1 MTQLLAS
8 PASSPVQRYRHPRA
22 VLVVMCLIALI
33 SVAGLSLP
41 YPILAP
47 LFAGSE
53 LNSLNHWQ
61 GFEPTLLL
69 GIALAANPLGIL
81 LGSAVLGA
89 LSDVLGRRR
98 VLSASLAMAL
108 LGYLLSAWALY
119 QQNYP
124 LFVLSRL
131 FTGLCEGAVSI
142 CRAFAADLHPV
153 IDRSVSISWMNSAL
167 YAAWLVGPLLGGLTM
182 HLGAYVPFLIAAFI
196 MLPCLV
202 LLWWLIP
209 ADAAQTV
216 APPSL
221 WATIRAHNSFQMLG
235 FKPLRYL
242 VLAQLI
248 YTTGLNAFYEF
259 YPLFLVQYEQFD
271 GAAIGYITALLCLLM
286 TSVSALVMARWGQ
299 RFNPLPA
306 AIAAALLFVL
316 LLALLP
322 LHSGL
327 WCWLLLVLCGLP
339 IPMVSSWFQVYCT
352 ATFGSLGMGRIMG
365 LLTFLMCSGNF
376 VIALLGAYI
385 AQWDVRWTLWFGA
398 LCILLSVG
406 CLYAEYR
413 QRRQP
418 LPASCT
424 GVQTL

>member
-1 MTQLLAS
+1 MSELVTS
-8 PASSPVQRYRHPRA
+8 PQSTAVQRYRHPRA
-22 VLVVMCLIALI
+22 VLVVMCVIALI

-53 LNSLNHWQ
+53 LNALNHWR
-61 GFEPTLLL
+61 GMDPTLLL

-98 VLSASLAMAL
+98 VLSGSLAMAL

-124 LFVLSRL
+124 LFVVSRL
-131 FTGLCEGAVSI
+131 FTGVCEGAVSI

-153 IDRSVSISWMNSAL
+153 IDRTVSISWMNSAL

-182 HLGAYVPFLIAAFI
+182 HLGAHVPFLIAALI
-196 MLPCLV
+196 MLPCLL

-209 ADAAQTV
+209 ADELSQ
-216 APPSL
+216 APATNL
-221 WATIRAHNSFQMLG
+221 WMTMKAHNSFQMLG

-259 YPLFLVQYEQFD
+259 YPLFLVQYELFD

-286 TSVSALVMARWGQ
+286 TSVSGLVMARWGQ
-299 RFNPLPA
+299 RFTPLPA
-306 AIAAALLFVL
+306 AIAAALLLVL

-322 LHSGL
+322 LNTGV

-352 ATFGSLGMGRIMG
+352 ATFGALGMGRIMG

-385 AQWDVRWTLWFGA
+385 AQFDVRWTLWFGA
-398 LCILLSVG
+398 LCILLSVA
-406 CLYAEYR
+406 CLYAEWR
-413 QRRQP
+413 QRRAP
-418 LPASCT
+418 LSA
-424 GVQTL
+424 